1 MNFHSQSGRCIQGI
15 NSLFWLKPV
24 AGFSPHRNG
33 NTANSCCGNTLLNIH
48 TPGFL
53 ISEMKNQNFPHFGIF
68 QRSMR
73 HHIRCP
79 FSGFFTRLKEK
90 THIAGQSA
98 AVFPE
103 RFRQTQIH
111 RCNGVMAAGMHFPR
125 INRSERTSRLFLYG
139 KSVYFA
145 SDSHGFPLGIYLN
158 IGNHSGFARPAAG
171 NSPFLQMFQQKTAGF
186 LFLHAQLRVAVQP
199 MAEFSK
205 FPVIFLTRSHRFPL
219 SVHAVSGANILQQ
232 FSQWGFVLAVHTS
245 LP

>member
-33 NTANSCCGNTLLNIH
+33 NTANSCCGNTLLNLH

-111 RCNGVMAAGMHFPR
+111 RCNGVMAAGMHMAGIQGAEGAGNILCQRQGVHVSPKRHR
-125 INRSERTSRLFLYG
+125 IAGAGLLSLDHGHDSR
-139 KSVYFA
+139 
-145 SDSHGFPLGIYLN
+145 
-158 IGNHSGFARPAAG
+158 ARPTG
-171 NSPFLQMFQQKTAGF
+171 
-186 LFLHAQLRVAVQP
+186 
-199 MAEFSK
+199 K
-205 FPVIFLTRSHRFPL
+205 FRRKCPTHPEGRIV
-219 SVHAVSGANILQQ
+219 
-232 FSQWGFVLAVHTS
+232 
-245 LP
+245 